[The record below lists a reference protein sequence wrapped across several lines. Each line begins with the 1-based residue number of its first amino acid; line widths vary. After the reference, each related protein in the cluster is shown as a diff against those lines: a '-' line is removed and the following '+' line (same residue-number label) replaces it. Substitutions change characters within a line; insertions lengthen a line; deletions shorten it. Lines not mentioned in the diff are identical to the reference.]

1 MSTPPVL
8 LPEPLTAAAFAPF
21 GDVIEAGPGVPSFPI
36 NAGNTLR
43 FHDLA
48 RIEPGP
54 EGRAI
59 LSIFRGQARAI
70 PFPVE
75 MMERHPLA
83 SQAFVPLAPRPYLV
97 VVAPPGP
104 APTGA
109 DLKAFL
115 AAPGQGVNYAPG
127 VWHHPLLA
135 LEAESDFLVVDRA
148 GPGAN
153 CDECRIAPP
162 RILILAAADD
172 SH

>member
-1 MSTPPVL
+1 MS
-8 LPEPLTAAAFAPF
+8 
-21 GDVIEAGPGVPSFPI
+21 IEACDSSSDDPANLLQPGR
-36 NAGNTLR
+36 GT
-43 FHDLA
+43 DM
-48 RIEPGP
+48 G
-54 EGRAI
+54 EGWETRRRRA
-59 LSIFRGQARAI
+59 
-70 PFPVE
+70 P
-75 MMERHPLA
+75 
-83 SQAFVPLAPRPYLV
+83 
-97 VVAPPGP
+97 VVAGLAP

-162 RILILAAADD
+162 RILVLAAADD
-172 SH
+172 SR